1 MGHIQIKFAFHTDAK
16 LYIFYFLKRIFP
28 IRVIIKKEEVN
39 DNMPALYAHN
49 KFGKL
54 VIPKLSDTM
63 KNSIKKYPDA
73 FRIGLQGPDF
83 LFFYIF
89 KIKLTRLGVDMHHQ
103 DTYYF
108 IKHARSIIQKYGM
121 NSPEYSYI
129 LGFICHFALDNN
141 CHPYV
146 NQFMKDTDCGHV
158 EIEGDL
164 EHYILTM
171 DGHNPASY
179 PMNQLVPVS
188 KNAADCMVP
197 FYPQLNKR
205 EIYHS
210 LCMMR
215 YMKKFFVAPGRIKR
229 NLITFFMKATMHY
242 RRLKGHIIMP
252 YPNLKCRNQ
261 TEFLFKKL
269 TDSVDEAV
277 NLINNFTDSTF
288 HGNALSGKFHRDFN
302 GNYCHTD

>member
-1 MGHIQIKFAFHTDAK
+1 
-16 LYIFYFLKRIFP
+16 
-28 IRVIIKKEEVN
+28 
-39 DNMPALYAHN
+39 
-49 KFGKL
+49 
-54 VIPKLSDTM
+54 
-63 KNSIKKYPDA
+63 
-73 FRIGLQGPDF
+73 
-83 LFFYIF
+83 
-89 KIKLTRLGVDMHHQ
+89 
-103 DTYYF
+103 
-108 IKHARSIIQKYGM
+108 
-121 NSPEYSYI
+121 
-129 LGFICHFALDNN
+129 
-141 CHPYV
+141 
-146 NQFMKDTDCGHV
+146 
-158 EIEGDL
+158 IEGDL

-269 TDSVDEAV
+269 TDSVDEA
-277 NLINNFTDSTF
+277 
-288 HGNALSGKFHRDFN
+288 
-302 GNYCHTD
+302 